1 MQTSAV
7 DRDSFKAEAAFTAAM
22 EPEEAH
28 TPDFLKRCL
37 RKARLEPDLI
47 QDVADACELNELD
60 AVALAKMPADE
71 IANKLFL
78 MQDEARLLL
87 KACRRQCQK
96 LGMSFGEGQDE
107 DLDVP
112 SEQDEPEPAA
122 APGKRMHGLLSS
134 VASCFLGCL
143 QCRALGMCALTSSS
157 FLFLQLLH
165 LHLHRHNISSQ
176 LTM

>member
-1 MQTSAV
+1 MFLLTLTLSKPRQRSPQQAT
-7 DRDSFKAEAAFTAAM
+7 KM

-28 TPDFLKRCL
+28 TPEFLKRCL
-37 RKARLEPDLI
+37 RKAQLEPDLI

-96 LGMSFGEGQDE
+96 LGMSFGEGLDE

-112 SEQDEPEPAA
+112 SENEPEPVA
-122 APGKRMHGLLSS
+122 APGTRMHGLFSF
-134 VASCFLGCL
+134 VA
-143 QCRALGMCALTSSS
+143 
-157 FLFLQLLH
+157 
-165 LHLHRHNISSQ
+165 I
-176 LTM
+176 

>member
-1 MQTSAV
+1 MGS
-7 DRDSFKAEAAFTAAM
+7 
-22 EPEEAH
+22 EEAH
-28 TPDFLKRCL
+28 TPEFLKRCL

-96 LGMSFGEGQDE
+96 LGMSFGEGTEE

-112 SEQDEPEPAA
+112 SEDEPEPAA
-122 APGKRMHGLLSS
+122 APGRYTDAHSCCCRQDRLQMGSLSF
-134 VASCFLGCL
+134 A
-143 QCRALGMCALTSSS
+143 MSS
-157 FLFLQLLH
+157 L
-165 LHLHRHNISSQ
+165 
-176 LTM
+176 